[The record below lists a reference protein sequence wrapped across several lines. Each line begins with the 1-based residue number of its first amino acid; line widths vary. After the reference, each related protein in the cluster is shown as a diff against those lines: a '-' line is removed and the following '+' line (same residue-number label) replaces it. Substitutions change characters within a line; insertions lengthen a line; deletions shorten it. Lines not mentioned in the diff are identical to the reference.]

1 MRWWK
6 QLRSCFRS
14 LLLNYYDIWESGS
27 WPIYCYPE
35 LEMFYMLNVNY
46 NNYTDKWT
54 IGWQTGFICPPQG
67 ILLPKPVHFNTFYNP
82 KRPLIGTHSCI
93 IQGVCLSELS
103 GSWITD
109 LVDVIYLLKT
119 VARIGN
125 LFLLIYLREQ
135 FLAKVDNISDFHVG
149 TESRLILAIC
159 ID

>member
-1 MRWWK
+1 M
-6 QLRSCFRS
+6 
-14 LLLNYYDIWESGS
+14 
-27 WPIYCYPE
+27 
-35 LEMFYMLNVNY
+35 
-46 NNYTDKWT
+46 
-54 IGWQTGFICPPQG
+54 
-67 ILLPKPVHFNTFYNP
+67 FYNP

-93 IQGVCLSELS
+93 IQVVCPSELS

-119 VARIGN
+119 VACIGS